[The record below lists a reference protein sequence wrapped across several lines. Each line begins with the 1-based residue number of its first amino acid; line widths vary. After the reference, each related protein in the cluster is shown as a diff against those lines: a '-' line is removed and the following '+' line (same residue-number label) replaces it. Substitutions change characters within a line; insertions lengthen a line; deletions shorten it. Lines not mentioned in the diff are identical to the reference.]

1 MSAANAGTESA
12 TVAATASAIFFMI
25 PSRSTASILLQLTVQ
40 EIPYPKSHIGDPL
53 QPWADLGNSEKT
65 GGACELA

>member
-1 MSAANAGTESA
+1 
-12 TVAATASAIFFMI
+12 
-25 PSRSTASILLQLTVQ
+25 VQ